1 MSRTIQRAFGIDQ
14 YVGDVLHVA
23 YLVRAALD
31 LQQRVIGRRLRIA
44 WVEQQAVREPERQID
59 MLMGTATATK
69 LLPAALF
76 FQLLGGV
83 GQRRLIYM

>member
-1 MSRTIQRAFGIDQ
+1 M
-14 YVGDVLHVA
+14 
-23 YLVRAALD
+23 RAAPD

-59 MLMGTATATK
+59 MLMGTATTTTK

-76 FQLLGGV
+76 FQLLDGV

>member
-1 MSRTIQRAFGIDQ
+1 
-14 YVGDVLHVA
+14 
-23 YLVRAALD
+23 
-31 LQQRVIGRRLRIA
+31 
-44 WVEQQAVREPERQID
+44 